1 MALCLSTSGNKPQLT
16 TFGESLQQA
25 ANYQQ
30 PADTWKSGIYT
41 SEIHAPNDVIPNH
54 AVLSVLTVG
63 MISRRLNPN
72 GPHDPVDDSQRKRLF
87 HQKEGE
93 NSLQKWK

>member
-1 MALCLSTSGNKPQLT
+1 MENKEIGWGKNVNKMIMRPLLVLTAISWVALRLSTSGNKPQLT

-63 MISRRLNPN
+63 MISRR
-72 GPHDPVDDSQRKRLF
+72 
-87 HQKEGE
+87 
-93 NSLQKWK
+93 